1 MYSSHEFVKLP
12 ITSVL
17 CALFEQGENI
27 PVVLEGDA
35 NLRQFKPSSIWL
47 DYTFRP
53 QALEAVDLMTFATQW
68 IRKKSKKGKKF
79 SEQHPL
85 TESHSMFK
93 SSVKRIATVLH
104 KRLPDIRRQALPAR
118 ERLRYQRAITV
129 LFRPF
134 RSADDF
140 DTRGTEFN
148 DFFQE
153 WWTNNAPLTARRF
166 VQNNL
171 DYYVSRELLKQ
182 QEDPEVARYCSYAS
196 ANDDDNVGLFGDA
209 MSEDEN
215 DDVEGDFLDEEQQ
228 NSTNEV
234 VWAPIQPTKHIDAL
248 DKSTNCVKLAASS
261 YLNHE
266 LPVNGISMTTD
277 DVDAFLKTVDTGESN
292 TTRPVNT
299 YSLLNDYPDVPT
311 RVQLLHRA
319 LEGSDEQT
327 ASEQIHHRLDIQQQ
341 PVTIPDLPSLYQVSL
356 SLGLNEKQ
364 QKVFVHVGKKLLRS
378 LLHGHHSDDQIVD
391 FLGGLPGAGKSRV
404 INAVQV
410 LAEKWRSQDSVA
422 TAAYQGVAAQ
432 AANGQTIHKLFGWN
446 VNSRKRWTP
455 TNEQK
460 ERFAKLRLLIIDEV
474 STCDVSIIG
483 KVDASQRLLLDNPSK
498 LFGGIHVLLVGDW
511 LQQLPVAGQ
520 PAFIAASEILHA
532 HNGWDAG
539 SADYLDRVR
548 GINAYR
554 SLNFV
559 VILTEN
565 MRHRNDEVWK
575 RILDKWRVG
584 RYDDADIAYVNKIA
598 YNKNWTSDRPDKT
611 SYCPIIV
618 TSNAIRVEFNSSALR
633 AFCRESGAVFHCF
646 PTRVTR
652 PRHHLANIQRKSLT
666 CI

>member
-1 MYSSHEFVKLP
+1 MCFSRSRKSYYTIKYSTKPQNDIDNPWAIHLHAFDKASRGAVEDSSDSGTICRRRIQSMCCTLSNPHEISAPMACLYIDRGSAMYSSMKLP

-104 KRLPDIRRQALPAR
+104 KRLPDIRRQELPAQ
-118 ERLRYQRAITV
+118 ERLRYQRSLMV

-153 WWTNNAPLTARRF
+153 WWTNIAPLTARRF

-182 QEDPEVARYCSYAS
+182 QEDPERMRMTMLKVIFS
-196 ANDDDNVGLFGDA
+196 
-209 MSEDEN
+209 M
-215 DDVEGDFLDEEQQ
+215 
-228 NSTNEV
+228 NSSKIPPNKV

-248 DKSTNCVKLAASS
+248 DNSTNCAKLAESS

-266 LPVNGISMTTD
+266 LPVSGTSMTTD
-277 DVDAFLKTVDTGESN
+277 DVDAFLKTLDTGESN
-292 TTRPVNT
+292 TIRPVNT
-299 YSLLNDYPDVPT
+299 HSLLNDYPDVPT

-356 SLGLNEKQ
+356 SLELNEKQ
-364 QKVFVHVGKKLLRS
+364 QKIFVHVGKK
-378 LLHGHHSDDQIVD
+378 
-391 FLGGLPGAGKSRV
+391 
-404 INAVQV
+404 
-410 LAEKWRSQDSVA
+410 
-422 TAAYQGVAAQ
+422 Y
-432 AANGQTIHKLFGWN
+432 
-446 VNSRKRWTP
+446 
-455 TNEQK
+455 
-460 ERFAKLRLLIIDEV
+460 
-474 STCDVSIIG
+474 
-483 KVDASQRLLLDNPSK
+483 
-498 LFGGIHVLLVGDW
+498 
-511 LQQLPVAGQ
+511 
-520 PAFIAASEILHA
+520 
-532 HNGWDAG
+532 
-539 SADYLDRVR
+539 
-548 GINAYR
+548 
-554 SLNFV
+554 
-559 VILTEN
+559 
-565 MRHRNDEVWK
+565 
-575 RILDKWRVG
+575 
-584 RYDDADIAYVNKIA
+584 
-598 YNKNWTSDRPDKT
+598 
-611 SYCPIIV
+611 
-618 TSNAIRVEFNSSALR
+618 
-633 AFCRESGAVFHCF
+633 
-646 PTRVTR
+646 
-652 PRHHLANIQRKSLT
+652 
-666 CI
+666 